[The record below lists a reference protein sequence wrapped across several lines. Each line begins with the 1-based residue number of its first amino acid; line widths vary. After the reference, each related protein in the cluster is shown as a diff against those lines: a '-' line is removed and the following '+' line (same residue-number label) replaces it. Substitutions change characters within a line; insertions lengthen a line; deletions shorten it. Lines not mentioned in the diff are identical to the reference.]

1 MKPIKNKLA
10 VTIVVLSVTFL
21 SIIFMSVKNSSN
33 SLSSGVGTII
43 IPLQMIVYTVNDKL
57 KGTLGF
63 VANLSKFKEEN

>member
-1 MKPIKNKLA
+1 MKPIKHKLA

-43 IPLQMIVYTVNDKL
+43 IPLQRIV
-57 KGTLGF
+57 
-63 VANLSKFKEEN
+63 